1 MKPARLLKQMRE
13 KLSQPAQ
20 KPADAGLR
28 AWSKAALRG
37 RTSRLMQWLDA
48 SMVTLI
54 VGRLKIDPK
63 LGCAAA
69 PFTKVRTASQVGE
82 RPELSVSFL
91 IMVDQPAL

>member
-28 AWSKAALRG
+28 TCSKAALRG